1 MTIVLHHYPESL
13 FSEKVRLLLGYHD
26 LSWRS
31 VIISN
36 IMPRPL
42 LMPLSGGY
50 RKTPIL
56 QIDANVYCDTR
67 VIARALARESGDDS
81 LFRPGFAATRAAE
94 WADTQLFQIT
104 VALNFRPEA
113 VGAMFGDI
121 TPEQAKAFQE
131 DRAKLA
137 DGAPIVGIPPAAAEG
152 ALIEALTDLEATLGD
167 SAFVC
172 GDAPSIA
179 DFSAYHCLWF
189 LGNNSVNAPLMAP
202 FGAVTAWMQTMAAF
216 GHGNV
221 EDMSAED
228 ALALGRDSEP
238 VLPALT
244 PALPAGLKIGDPV
257 AVTPVDYGR
266 IPVSGVLAG
275 CSAHEVVVARED
287 AQAGRLMT
295 HFPRSGFDLARA

>member
-1 MTIVLHHYPESL
+1 VLHHYPESL
-13 FSEKVRLLLGYHD
+13 FSEKVRLLLGYHG
-26 LSWRS
+26 LAWRS

-56 QIDANVYCDTR
+56 QVDANVYCDTR

-81 LFRPGFAATRAAE
+81 LYRAGFAATRAAE

-113 VGAMFGDI
+113 VGAMFGSI

-131 DRAKLA
+131 DRAKLSG
-137 DGAPIVGIPPAAAEG
+137 GAPIVGIPASAAQG
-152 ALIEALTDLEATLGD
+152 ALIEALTDLEATLG
-167 SAFVC
+167 SSRFIC
-172 GDAPSIA
+172 GDNPSIA
-179 DFSAYHCLWF
+179 DFSVYHCLWF
-189 LGNNSVNAPLMAP
+189 LRNNSVNASLLAP
-202 FGAVTAWMQTMAAF
+202 FRAVGAWMETMESF
-216 GHGNV
+216 GHGSV

-228 ALALGRDSEP
+228 ALALGRDAEP
-238 VLPALT
+238 VLPTLT
-244 PALPAGLKIGDPV
+244 TALPAGLDIGDPV
-257 AVTPVDYGR
+257 TVTPVDYGR

-275 CSAHEVVVARED
+275 CSAHEIVVARED
-287 AQAGRLMT
+287 AEAGRLMT